1 MGNKTYYIPSHERIM
16 DGIILAYISI
26 IALFVFFESVV
37 SILLLLLIL
46 MVGFTLYGLEIQSDE
61 RRFVGRIGVVGYFTI
76 LLIIMVA

>member
-37 SILLLLLIL
+37 SILLLLIL

>member
-1 MGNKTYYIPSHERIM
+1 MGNKTYSIPSHERIM

-26 IALFVFFESVV
+26 ILLFVFFESVV
-37 SILLLLLIL
+37 SILLLLTL

-76 LLIIMVA
+76 LFIIMVA